1 MVRWEPGHH
10 EHHIKQDYFNSGAVF
25 TNAWVLVPKENM
37 PMVRRFKV
45 DDHGKLGVMLITDGA
60 FDTPI
65 FWAKNEAMYE
75 RLLADYEVPA
85 NAPTIQV
92 P

>member
-1 MVRWEPGHH
+1 
-10 EHHIKQDYFNSGAVF
+10 
-25 TNAWVLVPKENM
+25 
-37 PMVRRFKV
+37 MVRRFKV